1 MQSQCIR
8 IRLKAF
14 DYKLIDQSALEIV
27 DTAKRTG
34 AVVRGPVPLPTRIQ
48 RFDILR
54 SPHVNKTSRDQLE
67 IRTHQRLMD
76 IIDPTDKTVDAL
88 MKLDLRPALT
98 SRSRSTT
105 SSNCTSFLVCVLR
118 EIRRART
125 NMRHFWLSRR
135 SIGVTNR
142 RKTSKFEPPVVK

>member
-1 MQSQCIR
+1 MQSQRIR
-8 IRLKAF
+8 IRLKAY

-34 AVVRGPVPLPTRIQ
+34 AIQ

-76 IIDPTDKTVDAL
+76 IVDPTDKTVDAL
-88 MKLDLRPALT
+88 MKLDLPA
-98 SRSRSTT
+98 
-105 SSNCTSFLVCVLR
+105 
-118 EIRRART
+118 
-125 NMRHFWLSRR
+125 
-135 SIGVTNR
+135 GVD
-142 RKTSKFEPPVVK
+142 VKIKVQ